1 MPLMVHCD
9 EIQPGMRLAEA
20 FMFRGRMMLPGA
32 KVLTREDVE
41 VLQRKYPE
49 VTLRIGDPLLDSVA
63 NFEDDSRE
71 REVAQTAQQMVTQS
85 LSKVQERFGSNT
97 ALASVNYNALKA
109 TAASVIEYLSKNP
122 VSAALLNRSTDNS
135 DYLAE
140 HSGNVFYL
148 ALVLG
153 SAVRDY
159 VVRERLRQTAANHLT
174 AAITMDL
181 LPLGLGA
188 MFMDTGMYALTHL
201 FQEGYQLTD
210 EDRQLLRQH
219 PGAGSDLLPDT
230 LPAGVKMVV
239 RTHHENFDGSG
250 YPAGMP
256 GSEQHV
262 FTRIIRICDA
272 YEAATAQ
279 RIYAHAKSSARVL
292 WEMCAGPYRHC
303 YDPLLAK
310 VFRGLIQPFP
320 IGAKLK
326 LSDGS
331 TGVIV
336 RYNRQVP
343 FEPQVII
350 AFDAAGERLA
360 PERLTPPFFV
370 GENNRLR
377 LAEYDGEDLAYLYSS
392 PLEAADAPP
401 DRAVFNNLFDS
412 CYP

>member
-1 MPLMVHCD
+1 MPLLVHCD
-9 EIQPGMRLAEA
+9 ELQPGMRLTEA

-85 LSKVQERFGSNT
+85 LSKVQERFASHT

-109 TAASVIEYLSKNP
+109 TAASVIDYLSKNP
-122 VSAALLNRSTDNS
+122 VSAALLNRSADTS

-148 ALVLG
+148 TLVLG

-174 AAITMDL
+174 ASITMDL

-188 MFMDTGMYALTHL
+188 MFMDTGMYALAHL
-201 FQEGYQLTD
+201 FQEGYKLTD
-210 EDRQLLRQH
+210 EDRQLLHQH
-219 PGAGSDLLPDT
+219 PAAGSDLLPEN

-250 YPAGMP
+250 YPAGLQ
-256 GSEQHV
+256 GTEQHV
-262 FTRIIRICDA
+262 FTRKIGR
-272 YEAATAQ
+272 
-279 RIYAHAKSSARVL
+279 AHV
-292 WEMCAGPYRHC
+292 
-303 YDPLLAK
+303 
-310 VFRGLIQPFP
+310 
-320 IGAKLK
+320 
-326 LSDGS
+326 
-331 TGVIV
+331 
-336 RYNRQVP
+336 
-343 FEPQVII
+343 
-350 AFDAAGERLA
+350 
-360 PERLTPPFFV
+360 
-370 GENNRLR
+370 
-377 LAEYDGEDLAYLYSS
+377 
-392 PLEAADAPP
+392 
-401 DRAVFNNLFDS
+401 
-412 CYP
+412 